1 MNAPVVR
8 MGLIPMGP
16 DPLHAYTGHPISY
29 GGAGTGR
36 QYGGVRWAYKKS
48 RRAECKGYDDAVHR
62 YNKAERD
69 LKKAGCNKF
78 AIFPHKDC
86 KKYRNRMNAAETD
99 GKAAWKTCDAH
110 KTAAEKGL
118 VQIDTSGGF
127 SNTSS
132 TGAGAIDPF
141 TGLPVDGGM
150 STVSYEEDDGGSNM
164 GLYIGIIALL
174 GATGGLIWYKKK
186 KAKSKGSKR

>member
-1 MNAPVVR
+1 
-8 MGLIPMGP
+8 MGLIPMGQ

-29 GGAGTGR
+29 GGVQAQEGYGRVLGIGWPSWSLNKEAYATCPDYRKHRDHWSKMKGKYKRKHGTAGWGKAAR
-36 QYGGVRWAYKKS
+36 EAVYHL
-48 RRAECKGYDDAVHR
+48 RAIESKGKNAWKACKAD
-62 YNKAERD
+62 
-69 LKKAGCNKF
+69 KKAGEQGWSQVTT
-78 AIFPHKDC
+78 P
-86 KKYRNRMNAAETD
+86 T
-99 GKAAWKTCDAH
+99 
-110 KTAAEKGL
+110 
-118 VQIDTSGGF
+118 F
-127 SNTSS
+127 SPE
-132 TGAGAIDPF
+132 GAGAIDPF

>member
-1 MNAPVVR
+1 
-8 MGLIPMGP
+8 MGLIPMGQ

-29 GGAGTGR
+29 GGTGS
-36 QYGGVRWAYKKS
+36 YGKVGVRCGFRNTAWKPKDSRLKKCPAM
-48 RRAECKGYDDAVHR
+48 RKAYDDWL
-62 YNKAERD
+62 KAAKKHIKRFGRTSGC
-69 LKKAGCNKF
+69 LKDG
-78 AIFPHKDC
+78 AIQSAK
-86 KKYRNRMNAAETD
+86 RLSALETM
-99 GKAAWKTCDAH
+99 GKAAWDKCNVG
-110 KTAAEKGL
+110 EKAQG
-118 VQIDTSGGF
+118 VTQQYAP
-127 SNTSS
+127 SNEMPGA
-132 TGAGAIDPF
+132 GAGAIDPF

>member
-1 MNAPVVR
+1 
-8 MGLIPMGP
+8 MGLIPMGQ

-29 GGAGTGR
+29 GGAGD
-36 QYGGVRWAYKKS
+36 YGGLNWAYVAYK
-48 RRAECKGYDDAVHR
+48 RTRCKGYDDHVKKYVSKRSKIKKMKGCSTSNIVSAVSAPFLSPECKKLR
-62 YNKAERD
+62 AD
-69 LKKAGCNKF
+69 LKW
-78 AIFPHKDC
+78 H
-86 KKYRNRMNAAETD
+86 RSQ
-99 GKAAWKTCDAH
+99 GKAAWKTCSAYERG
-110 KTAAEKGL
+110 EKKGHT
-118 VQIDTSGGF
+118 QIDTSGGF